1 MVRVDQSG
9 EDRTV
14 RAVDDPVRGPPDLAD
29 RRDPAPL
36 DQDIAEDDLAA
47 GILRHDV
54 SAAEKEGHR
63 ARAEGRG
70 GEIDCGGGLRRRA
83 LVAHD
88 GPSGGDCG
96 PRRSD
101 STRAGRDV
109 RGRRGGPGRPA
120 SRDGGVPDPPR
131 IPCGGGAP
139 GAGGPSPP
147 PGPPCGGAFWTG
159 EGARLSWTGGRA
171 PT

>member
-29 RRDPAPL
+29 RRDPAAL
-36 DQDIAEDDLAA
+36 DEDIAEDDLAA

-70 GEIDCGGGLRRRA
+70 GGKECGGGFRGGAGWRDPRDRTGGNA
-83 LVAHD
+83 
-88 GPSGGDCG
+88 GPPAPRS
-96 PRRSD
+96 PRR
-101 STRAGRDV
+101 G
-109 RGRRGGPGRPA
+109 
-120 SRDGGVPDPPR
+120 
-131 IPCGGGAP
+131 
-139 GAGGPSPP
+139 
-147 PGPPCGGAFWTG
+147 
-159 EGARLSWTGGRA
+159 
-171 PT
+171 